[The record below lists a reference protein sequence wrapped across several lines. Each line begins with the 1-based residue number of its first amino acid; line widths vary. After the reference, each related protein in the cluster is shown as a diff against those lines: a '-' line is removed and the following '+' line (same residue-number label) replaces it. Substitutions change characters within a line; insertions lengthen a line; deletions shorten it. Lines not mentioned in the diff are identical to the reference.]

1 MKFPRPSSASFLLP
15 AWNSQLLEERGK
27 GKEGRGELPFA
38 ARIPAFPRR
47 FVRWIRAVDGI
58 HRVRDTFPANHDTF
72 AASWI
77 SSRILR
83 LRRRD
88 YVASPFI
95 QSAPP
100 RLASSFWRRFHHRPP
115 PFCSRLN
122 GDGLVGGFE
131 EVNGVLWCLD
141 DDSWTHF
148 ALPSRRKGTV

>member
-122 GDGLVGGFE
+122 GDGLVGG
-131 EVNGVLWCLD
+131 
-141 DDSWTHF
+141 S
-148 ALPSRRKGTV
+148 